1 MLSNS
6 MIEFACGISAPAII
20 GAAIVAVLAII
31 V

>member
-1 MLSNS
+1 MLSNN
-6 MIEFACGISAPAII
+6 MLEFACGIATPAII

>member
-1 MLSNS
+1 